1 MTDAHTCESCGVPIE
16 TGRYCAYCTDAT
28 GALQSF
34 DERFERMVAWQ
45 ARSQPEASTTDLEAS
60 TLAYMSTMPAWRDH
74 PRVEAASRDRGT
86 TN

>member
-1 MTDAHTCESCGVPIE
+1 MTNAHTCESCGIPIE
-16 TGRYCAYCTDAT
+16 TGRYCAYCTDET

-34 DERFERMVAWQ
+34 DERFERMVAWR
-45 ARSQPEASTTDLEAS
+45 ARSQPEASRTDLEAS

-86 TN
+86 AD

>member
-1 MTDAHTCESCGVPIE
+1 MTGTHTCESCGMPIE
-16 TGRYCAYCTDAT
+16 TGRYCAYCTDGS

-45 ARSQPEASTTDLEAS
+45 ARRQPEANRDDLEAA

-74 PRVEAASRDRGT
+74 PRVETARRERGT
-86 TN
+86 TG